1 MDSLNQLKV
10 VNRLDGY
17 QSGEQF
23 GASLAVT
30 DVNRD
35 GRDDI
40 IIGAPYHTD
49 YENPELKY
57 EIGAV
62 YIYYQTNLGVFQRGS
77 PNELILK
84 GQTSGGRFGFAV
96 AALGDINLDG
106 YNDIAV
112 SAPFENEGAVYIY
125 HGSEAGIRNQP
136 GQMISGNSFSPPIS
150 SFGYSLSSS
159 ASDLDDNKYNDV
171 FVGAYQ
177 SDAVVYL
184 PARPVV
190 LVKSE
195 INFNPEYITLENK
208 KCQIPSGGVPLA
220 VSCAKMT
227 FCLTYNGQGTPATI
241 SANISIGLDVRQQR
255 EKRLLFIDSSD
266 NKLTQI
272 KTLNFGS
279 RFCQDQTV
287 YVKPDIRDKLSSMDV
302 ALLVKLVEPA
312 RPPPLS
318 PILDIYGG
326 NGFLVSSLSIFKD
339 CGPDLICIPDLQLKA
354 SM

>member
-1 MDSLNQLKV
+1 MSKLE
-10 VNRLDGY
+10 GY
-17 QSGEQF
+17 QPGEQF
-23 GASLAVT
+23 GGSLAVT

-40 IIGAPYHTD
+40 IVGAPHHTD

-62 YIYYQTNLGVFQRGS
+62 YVYYQTPLGGFQRGS

-84 GQTSGGRFGFAV
+84 GQASGGRFGFAV
-96 AALGDINLDG
+96 AALGDTNLDG
-106 YNDIAV
+106 YNDAAI
-112 SAPFENEGAVYIY
+112 SAPFDGKGIVYIY
-125 HGSEAGIRNQP
+125 HGSETGLRIQP
-136 GQMISGNSFSPPIS
+136 GQIITGNSFSPPIS

-159 ASDLDDNKYNDV
+159 ASDFDGNKYYDA

-177 SDAVVYL
+177 SDTVVYL

-190 LVKSE
+190 QVTSE

-208 KCQIPSGGVPLA
+208 KCQVPSGGLPMA

-241 SANISIGLDVRQQR
+241 NANISIGLDVRQQR
-255 EKRLLFIDSSD
+255 ERRLLFIDSNDYRLS
-266 NKLTQI
+266 QI
-272 KTLNFGS
+272 KTLNFGN
-279 RFCQDQTV
+279 RFCQEQTV
-287 YVKPDIRDKLSSMDV
+287 YVKPDIRDKLSPMEV
-302 ALLVKLVEPA
+302 ALFVKLVEAA

-318 PILDIYGG
+318 PILDIYGK
-326 NGFLVSSLSIFKD
+326 NGFIMSSLSIFKD

-354 SM
+354 SA